1 MDDDILFADIDEN
14 ETKTYFRD
22 TLLSLIEE
30 NEISQGKLAY
40 MVGVSQ
46 QTISKYLSG
55 ECLPSFMM
63 IKKLS
68 IALNCSVE
76 DFYSYDS

>member
-1 MDDDILFADIDEN
+1 MDDDILFVDIDEN

-76 DFYSYDS
+76 DFYSYNS

>member
-30 NEISQGKLAY
+30 NEISQGKWAY

>member
-1 MDDDILFADIDEN
+1 MDDNILFVDINES
-14 ETKTYFRD
+14 ETKMYFRD
-22 TLLSLIEE
+22 TLLSLMEE
-30 NEISQGKLAY
+30 NEISQSKLAY
-40 MVGVSQ
+40 MVDVSQ

-55 ECLPSFMM
+55 ECLPSFIM

-76 DFYSYDS
+76 DFYSYDR

>member
-1 MDDDILFADIDEN
+1 MDDDILFVDIDEN